1 MAVVE
6 LIAHPATVGNV
17 PERVIVT
24 TEWVEP
30 GRLRLGYRLQGDI
43 GQLRVPPPAP
53 SARADDL
60 WRHTCC
66 EAFLRPRE
74 AEAYCEFN
82 FSPSGEWAAY
92 QFTGRRQGMR
102 PVDGIDPPAIRVDR
116 DPEAL
121 VLEVTFD
128 PGSVAALPPE
138 AGLELGLAVV
148 AEDREGRHTFW
159 AIRHL
164 SVQPDFHDP
173 SSFELSLL
181 AASERS
187 PEDSTA

>member
-6 LIAHPATVGNV
+6 LIAHPATVGSV

-24 TEWVEP
+24 TEWTDI
-30 GRLRLGYRLQGDI
+30 RWLRIEYRLQGDT
-43 GQLRVPPPAP
+43 GQLLVPPPAP
-53 SARADDL
+53 PARADDL

-66 EAFLRPRE
+66 EAFLRGLG

-92 QFTGRRQGMR
+92 QFTSRRQGMR
-102 PVDGIDPPAIRVDR
+102 PLDGIDPPAIRVDR

-128 PGSVAALPPE
+128 PGSIAAIPPG

-148 AEDREGRHTFW
+148 AEDRDGRHSFW
-159 AIRHL
+159 ALRHP
-164 SVQPDFHDP
+164 SGQPDFHDP
-173 SSFELSLL
+173 SSFELPLL
-181 AASERS
+181 APSRRS
-187 PEDSTA
+187 AEDSTT